1 MSEYAPSGSAAEGY
15 TDLSLSAQALASSS
29 PAVRIA
35 ELQLMGEAAARKS
48 SDNELSSMVLQLLFN
63 THASYQ
69 DRESR
74 LAAQKCLVSIVTR
87 DVNSST
93 LAFLVQALQQ
103 ESSKQGIAT
112 SSAFVLVEWCS
123 ILIQNLAE
131 SSWKEFG
138 NEILL
143 AYTDVLEKCVRPSS
157 RPTVARSAIVVTR
170 RGFRKLF
177 HSHTLGPQNLNDA
190 VTALSSKRTTPTA
203 KNSII
208 LGIIAGVSARRPAL
222 RPTLEALKPTYYE
235 FYTREIVG
243 SRTTVPAHI
252 SAGLGDFFSSFA
264 VLDEFQSHVVPP
276 LEKSLLRTP
285 EIVLDG
291 VLHNLVKAL
300 PAEIDLSKLL
310 TGKLLKLLLSNV
322 KSTNNSI
329 RNGVL
334 VSFRAIIVR
343 CHDLGAMDHVIE
355 EIGNPLKAGKLA
367 SAEQRILH
375 AEMLEAIPL
384 SCSSAQ
390 KMTTLLAAVAGKE
403 GNEIALA
410 AETLTLCRA
419 VSVLIEG
426 NSEILQPALSVLLK
440 GLADKK
446 AATRK
451 IWLLRVGSIFRTI
464 DGLDPNATLYSFTE
478 TVVPKFIDNFHE
490 VVGNPTLTAQNG
502 IIVGAYILTALS
514 PVLRQW
520 SPDSKIGSD
529 LRKLSAPGHALSSTQ
544 SFLLNPK
551 NFSKIGSE
559 EDFHWFRLALSSVAT
574 GLNNGTAKEIVL
586 AWSEAMIYIVAVS
599 TVPSNVR
606 QESAKSL
613 SSLYAQNPSMM
624 AEIITSGLWTHLTHT
639 INVRDK
645 DSAAETRDLIRV
657 LKSICISSKE
667 LETLGGSVSQETLEQ
682 LACSLLI
689 LCRTELIP
697 RANWIDSCI
706 RMGVDPGRLA
716 QKYAETLL
724 KEISERT
731 SVKQE
736 VDAIRTAAYN
746 AAAELAFVAP
756 ETIVPRLMDLITR
769 DLDPEP
775 IRAIG
780 PVDAAIFRTQ
790 EGTCFVDVLSKKGQD
805 EIPNKNTKDYDI
817 VRWEKELRDQLEK
830 KKGPQRKLTAEET
843 SKVAA
848 QLKKEA
854 QIRAS
859 VQAIEAKLRRGV
871 GIVRS
876 LALGPPTD
884 ATLWLGAA
892 IISLLAVI
900 GAGAKLII
908 GDAAYKV
915 YVACSEKVSSRLGS
929 IRPAIGI
936 ATLRL
941 RDLSL
946 LATYGDESVAD
957 LTTRVLYRLR
967 FAGEQRP
974 FDVASLIY
982 IFPLLFH
989 VLREGGVGATLDDRD
1004 AQIVLTVEFISFH
1017 SIAFADESIPRAEL
1031 LSVLI
1036 HSMKSHAQHYK
1047 IIRDCFSDVCRCI
1060 APNISA
1066 NEMVVLSQGAVV
1078 PQANVRAAVL
1088 QSISAD
1094 IDMSELG
1101 YSNEIWLACHD
1112 DIEEN
1117 QELGKEIWEE
1127 SGFKINAE
1135 VPMLMVPFLES
1146 KDGQLR
1152 RAAARALSKAA
1163 QAYKETLLAV
1173 IPTLESIY
1181 SEMAKPKVQLLD
1193 EFGMPK
1199 KMDLSDPWEARH
1211 GIATAY
1217 KELAT
1222 VLNSTQVGHLLDF
1235 LIHSGPL
1242 ADKNASVRTE
1252 TLDAAI
1258 RVIEFQG
1265 HSLID
1270 ELMKKFEA
1278 TLEQPDKNS
1287 DEVDRVNEAVV
1298 IMYGALARH
1307 LDSGDKKIPVVI
1319 ERLLATLNTP
1329 SEMVQY
1335 AIAECLPPLIR
1346 AYPSKMPD
1354 YMQQLMNGLLNS
1366 KKYATQRGA
1375 AYGLA
1380 GLILGRGISTI
1391 KEFRIMSDL
1400 RGAMENKKDS
1410 HQREATLLAF
1420 ELLSSMLGRVF
1431 EPYVIQ
1437 IVPLLLSGFGDA
1449 NADVRDACL
1458 AAAKACFGKLS
1469 SYGVKKI
1476 MPTLL
1481 EGLDDQ
1487 QWRSKRGACDLLG
1500 AMAYLDPNQLATSL
1514 PDIIPPLTSVLNDSH
1529 KEVRAAANRSLKRF
1543 GDVINNPE
1551 VKSLVDVI
1559 LKALSDPTKYTD
1571 EALESLIKVQFVHY
1585 LDAPSLALI
1594 TRILQRGLG
1603 DRSNTKR
1610 KAAQVIGSLAH
1621 LTEKKDIVTHLP
1633 VLVSGL
1639 KLAAVDPVPT
1649 TRATASR
1656 ALGSLVE
1663 KLGEDALPNLI
1674 PELMQTLKSDTGAGD
1689 RLGSAQALSEVLAG
1703 LGTSRLEETLP
1714 TILQNVESSKSAVRE
1729 GFMSLFIFLPV
1740 CFGNSFSAYLGRI
1753 IPPILAGLADDVESI
1768 RETALRAGRLL
1779 VKNFAIRAVDLLLP
1793 ELERGLADDSYRIR
1807 LSSVELVGDLL
1818 FNLTGVK
1825 AGAEPGDEEDEN
1837 AKEASASLKEV
1848 LGEEKRNKI
1857 LSTLYICRCDTAGAV
1872 RSAAISVWKALV
1884 HSPRTLKELV
1894 PTLTRLLI
1902 RRLGSSNMEH
1912 KVIASN
1918 ALGELIRK
1926 AGDGVLA
1933 SLLPTLERG
1942 LQTSTDTDAKQGIC
1956 LALRELISSASPES
1970 LEDHEKTLISVVR
1983 TALIDSDSEVREAAA
1998 EAFDSLQQ
2006 IFGKRAVD
2014 QVLPFL
2020 LNLLRSESDAE
2031 NALSALLTLLTE
2043 ATRSNIILPNLI
2055 PTLTT
2060 PPISAFDA
2068 KALASLSKVAG
2079 ASMNR
2084 RLPNI
2089 IQSLME
2095 NEINCSEEGLRE
2107 ELVASFD
2114 TVIQSIDEYDGLNTV
2129 MNVLI
2134 GLLKHEDHRRRAAT
2148 ARHMGNF
2155 FSVSSVDYSRYN
2167 QDIIRSLLNSFDDR
2181 DLDVVKAAWAALTE
2195 FTKRLKKEEMESLV
2209 LSTRQTLQRVGVAG
2223 ANLRGFE
2230 LPKGISA
2237 ILPIFLQ
2244 GLINGTV
2251 EQRVQ
2256 AALGISDIVDRTSE
2270 ASLKPFVTQITGPLI
2285 RVVSERATEVK
2296 SAILLTL
2303 NNLLE
2308 KMPTALKPFLPQL
2321 QRTFAKS
2328 LADTSSEV
2336 LRTRAA
2342 KALGTLINYTPR
2354 IDPLIT
2360 ELVTGAKTTDPG
2372 VRAAMFKALYEV
2384 VSRVG
2389 ANMGESSRSAVL
2401 SLIDSDADERDEVMI
2416 VTNAKLLGALIKNV
2430 TEDVATSLLRNRVI
2444 TPQPSHSSILAL
2456 NSVLVE
2462 SPGILLSSGIIDELP
2477 GLLCG
2482 GMNDKRTYIAD
2493 NFILAT
2499 GKLLLS
2505 SPPKSFDDTKQ
2516 IFDTLAAAIQPGNA
2530 TDSRRLALVI
2540 VRTLSRKNP
2549 DLVRPHVS
2557 LLAPP
2562 IFASVRDPVI
2572 PVKLS
2577 AEAAFI
2583 ELFSVADEES
2593 RIFDKY
2599 MGGPGNGLPPN
2610 TKRSMSD
2617 YFKRV
2622 AIRLGIQARER
2633 REAEGGQGGL
2643 GLSNDE
2649 LEDEREIWSVGKV
2662 EIDGEAVAT
2671 HYSGKRTI
2679 PAYYGR
2685 VNLRTQKRLAASVI
2699 GCGKRKIWLD
2709 PSEQSEISNA
2719 NSRQTIRKLVADG
2732 LIIRKP
2738 VTMHSRS
2745 RAREL
2750 NLSRREGRHRGF
2762 GKRKGTADAR
2772 MPTQVLWMRRLRVL
2786 RRLLVK
2792 YRASGKIDKH
2802 LYHELYHLS
2811 KGNTFKHKRALVEH
2825 IHRAKAEKQRE
2836 KALQDEMD
2844 AKRAKTKAARE
2855 RKLERVAAK
2864 RSALLA
2870 DDE

>member
-1 MSEYAPSGSAAEGY
+1 MSEYALISDAAKGY
-15 TDLSLSAQALASSS
+15 TDLSRSAQALASSS

-35 ELQLMGEAAARKS
+35 ELQLVGEAVAKKLSEDEFS
-48 SDNELSSMVLQLLFN
+48 SKALQLLFN

-74 LAAQKCLVSIVTR
+74 LAAQRCLVSVVTR

-93 LAFLVQALQQ
+93 LELLVGALRQ

-112 SSAFVLVEWCS
+112 SSAFVLAEWCS
-123 ILIQNLAE
+123 VFMQHLAE
-131 SSWKEFG
+131 PSWKEFG

-143 AYTDVLEKCVRPSS
+143 AYADVLEKCVRPSS
-157 RPTVARSAIVVTR
+157 RTTVAHSAIIVAR

-177 HSHTLGPQNLNDA
+177 NPATLGPKNLIDA
-190 VTALSSKRTTPTA
+190 VTTLTSKRSTPTA
-203 KNSII
+203 INSII
-208 LGIIAGVSARRPAL
+208 LGIIAGVAVRRPAL
-222 RPTLEALKPTYYE
+222 RPTLETLKLMYYE
-235 FYTREIVG
+235 FYNREILG
-243 SRTTVPAHI
+243 SRTTVPGHV
-252 SAGLGDFFSSFA
+252 SAGLGDFFSSCA
-264 VLDEFQSHVVPP
+264 VLDEFQNHVVPP

-285 EIVLDG
+285 EVVLDG
-291 VLHNLVKAL
+291 VLRCLVKAL
-300 PAEIDLSKLL
+300 PAEVDLSKLL

-322 KSTNNSI
+322 KSTNTLI

-334 VSFRAIIVR
+334 DSFRAIIVK
-343 CHDLGAMDHVIE
+343 CHDLEAVDQIIE
-355 EIGNPLKAGKLA
+355 EIGSPLKSGKVA
-367 SAEQRILH
+367 SADQRILH
-375 AEMLEAIPL
+375 AEMLEAVPL
-384 SCSSAQ
+384 SCLSAQ
-390 KMTTLLAAVAGKE
+390 KMSTLLAVVAGKE
-403 GNEIALA
+403 GNEVALA

-419 VSVLIEG
+419 VSVLVDG
-426 NSEILQPALSVLLK
+426 NCEISQPVLSVLLK

-451 IWLLRVGSIFRTI
+451 IWFLRVGSIFRTTN
-464 DGLDPNATLYSFTE
+464 GLDLNATLSSFTE
-478 TVVPKFIDNFHE
+478 AIVSKFIDNFHE
-490 VVGNPTLTAQNG
+490 VVANPTLTAQNG
-502 IIVGAYILTALS
+502 TIVGAYILTALY
-514 PVLRQW
+514 PVMRQCA
-520 SPDSKIGSD
+520 SNSKVGSD
-529 LRKLSAPGHALSSTQ
+529 LLKLSTPRHALASTQ

-551 NFSKIGSE
+551 IFNKIGSE

-574 GLNNGTAKEIVL
+574 GLDSSTTKDIVL

-599 TVPSNVR
+599 TVPSTVR

-613 SSLYAQNPSMM
+613 SSLYAQNPRLI
-624 AEIITSGLWTHLTHT
+624 ADVVTNGLWAYLTQ
-639 INVRDK
+639 NVNVSDR
-645 DSAAETRDLIRV
+645 DSATETRDLIRV
-657 LKSICISSKE
+657 LKSICVSSKE
-667 LETLGGSVSQETLEQ
+667 LETLGGSISQETLEQ
-682 LACSLLI
+682 QACSLLI

-697 RANWIDSCI
+697 RANWIDCCI
-706 RMGVDPGRLA
+706 RMGIDPGKLA
-716 QKYAETLL
+716 KKYADTLL
-724 KEISERT
+724 NEIWERT
-731 SVKQE
+731 SLNQE
-736 VDAIRTAAYN
+736 ADVIRTAAYN

-756 ETIVPRLMDLITR
+756 ETIVPRLTDLITQ
-769 DLDPEP
+769 DLDPKP
-775 IRAIG
+775 VRAIG

-805 EIPNKNTKDYDI
+805 DIPNKNTKDYNI
-817 VRWEKELRDQLEK
+817 VKWEKELRDQLEK

-843 SKVAA
+843 SKLTT

-859 VQAIEAKLRRGV
+859 VQAIKAKLLRGV
-871 GIVRS
+871 GIVHS
-876 LALGPPTD
+876 LAMGPPTD
-884 ATLWLGAA
+884 ATLWLGSA
-892 IISLLAVI
+892 IISLLAVME
-900 GAGAKLII
+900 AGSSLII
-908 GDAAYKV
+908 GDAASKV
-915 YVACSEKVSSRLGS
+915 YIACSEKLSSRLGS
-929 IRPAIGI
+929 TRSAIGI

-946 LATYGDESVAD
+946 PGTYGDESLAD
-957 LTTRVLYRLR
+957 LATRVLYRLR
-967 FAGEQRP
+967 FTGEQRP
-974 FDVASLIY
+974 FDAVSLIY

-989 VLREGGVGATLDDRD
+989 ILREGGVGATLDDRD
-1004 AQIVLTVEFISFH
+1004 TQVVLAVEFISLH
-1017 SIAFADESIPRAEL
+1017 SIAFADESVPRAEL
-1031 LSVLI
+1031 LNILI

-1047 IIRDCFSDVCRCI
+1047 IIKDCFSDVCRCI
-1060 APNISA
+1060 APNITTT
-1066 NEMVVLSQGAVV
+1066 EMMVLSQGAVV
-1078 PQANVRAAVL
+1078 PQANVRTAVL

-1094 IDMSELG
+1094 IDMTELG
-1101 YSNEIWLACHD
+1101 YSNEIWLAYHD

-1117 QELGKEIWEE
+1117 RELGKEIWEE
-1127 SGFKINAE
+1127 SGFTLNAE
-1135 VPMLMVPFLES
+1135 VPMLMVPFLRS
-1146 KDGQLR
+1146 KDGQVR
-1152 RAAARALSKAA
+1152 RAAARSLAKAA
-1163 QAYKETLLAV
+1163 QNHKETLLVV

-1181 SEMAKPKVQLLD
+1181 LEMAKPKIQLLD

-1211 GIATAY
+1211 GIATAF
-1217 KELAT
+1217 KELAD
-1222 VLNSTQVGHLLDF
+1222 VLDSTQVGLLLEF
-1235 LIHSGPL
+1235 LIQSGPL
-1242 ADKNASVRTE
+1242 ADKNAPVRTE

-1265 HSLID
+1265 NSIID
-1270 ELMKKFEA
+1270 ELMKKFET
-1278 TLEQPDKNS
+1278 TLEQPDNNS

-1307 LDSGDKKIPVVI
+1307 LDPGDKKIPVVI

-1335 AIAECLPPLIR
+1335 AIAECLPPLIK
-1346 AYPSKMPD
+1346 ACPSKLSEYVQRM
-1354 YMQQLMNGLLNS
+1354 MNELLNS

-1375 AYGLA
+1375 AYGLS

-1391 KEFRIMSDL
+1391 KESRIMSDL
-1400 RGAMENKKDS
+1400 RGALENKKDS
-1410 HQREATLLAF
+1410 RQREAALLAF
-1420 ELLSSMLGRVF
+1420 ELLSSMLGRLF

-1437 IVPLLLSGFGDA
+1437 IVPLLLSAFGDA

-1500 AMAYLDPNQLATSL
+1500 AMAYLDPNQLAICL

-1551 VKSLVDVI
+1551 VKGLVDVI

-1621 LTEKKDIVTHLP
+1621 LTEKKDIVMHLP

-1663 KLGEDALPNLI
+1663 KLGEDSLPNLI

-1714 TILQNVESSKSAVRE
+1714 TILQNVESSKPAVRE

-1753 IPPILAGLADDVESI
+1753 VPPILAGLADDVESI

-1825 AGAEPGDEEDEN
+1825 AGAEPGEEEDEN
-1837 AKEASASLKEV
+1837 AKEASTSLKEV

-1872 RSAAISVWKALV
+1872 RSAAISVWKVLV

-1983 TALIDSDSEVREAAA
+1983 TALIDSDVEVREAAA
-1998 EAFDSLQQ
+1998 EAFDSLQH

-2020 LNLLRSESDAE
+2020 LNLLRSEHEAE

-2129 MNVLI
+2129 MNVLLS
-2134 GLLKHEDHRRRAAT
+2134 LLKHEDHRRRAAT
-2148 ARHMGNF
+2148 ARHMENF
-2155 FSVSSVDYSRYN
+2155 FSVSNVDYSRYN
-2167 QDIIRSLLNSFDDR
+2167 QDIIRSLLNSFDDG

-2209 LSTRQTLQRVGVAG
+2209 LSTRQTLQRVGVTG

-2342 KALGTLINYTPR
+2342 RALGTLINYTPR

-2372 VRAAMFKALYEV
+2372 VRTAMFKALYEV
-2384 VSRVG
+2384 VSRAG

-2401 SLIDSDADERDEVMI
+2401 SLIDSDADERDEAMI

-2430 TEDVATSLLRNRVI
+2430 TEDVATSLLRNRVV
-2444 TPQPSHSSILAL
+2444 TPQFSHSSILAL

-2462 SPGILLSSGIIDELP
+2462 SPDILLSSGIIDELP

-2482 GMNDKRTYIAD
+2482 GMNDKRMYIAD
-2493 NFILAT
+2493 NFILAA

-2516 IFDTLAAAIQPGNA
+2516 IFETLAVVIQPGNA

-2540 VRTLSRKNP
+2540 IRTLSRKNA

-2557 LLAPP
+2557 VLAPQ

-2577 AEAAFI
+2577 AEAAFV

-2599 MGGPGNGLPPN
+2599 MGGSGIDLPPN
-2610 TKRSMSD
+2610 IKRSMSD

-2622 AIRLGIQARER
+2622 AMRLGIQARER

-2662 EIDGEAVAT
+2662 EIDGEA
-2671 HYSGKRTI
+2671 
-2679 PAYYGR
+2679 
-2685 VNLRTQKRLAASVI
+2685 LA
-2699 GCGKRKIWLD
+2699 
-2709 PSEQSEISNA
+2709 
-2719 NSRQTIRKLVADG
+2719 
-2732 LIIRKP
+2732 
-2738 VTMHSRS
+2738 
-2745 RAREL
+2745 
-2750 NLSRREGRHRGF
+2750 
-2762 GKRKGTADAR
+2762 
-2772 MPTQVLWMRRLRVL
+2772 
-2786 RRLLVK
+2786 
-2792 YRASGKIDKH
+2792 
-2802 LYHELYHLS
+2802 
-2811 KGNTFKHKRALVEH
+2811 
-2825 IHRAKAEKQRE
+2825 
-2836 KALQDEMD
+2836 
-2844 AKRAKTKAARE
+2844 
-2855 RKLERVAAK
+2855 
-2864 RSALLA
+2864 
-2870 DDE
+2870 

>member
-1 MSEYAPSGSAAEGY
+1 
-15 TDLSLSAQALASSS
+15 
-29 PAVRIA
+29 
-35 ELQLMGEAAARKS
+35 MG
-48 SDNELSSMVLQLLFN
+48 
-63 THASYQ
+63 
-69 DRESR
+69 
-74 LAAQKCLVSIVTR
+74 AQKCLVSIVTR
-87 DVNSST
+87 DDGSSALEQ
-93 LAFLVQALQQ
+93 LAKCLRQ
-103 ESSKQGIAT
+103 ESLKQGIAT
-112 SSAFVLVEWCS
+112 SSAFVLAEWCS
-123 ILIQNLAE
+123 ILMQHLSE
-131 SSWKEFG
+131 DSWGKVG
-138 NEILL
+138 NDILL
-143 AYTDVLEKCVRPSS
+143 SYADVLEKCVGPSS
-157 RPTVARSAIVVTR
+157 RPTLAHSAIIVTR

-177 HSHTLGPQNLNDA
+177 NSQTLGPKNLTDA
-190 VTALSSKRTTPTA
+190 VTLLTSKRSTPTA
-203 KNSII
+203 KYSII
-208 LGIIAGVSARRPAL
+208 LGVIAGVTARRPAL
-222 RPTLEALKPTYYE
+222 LPTLQTLKSMYYE
-235 FYTREIVG
+235 FYNREILG
-243 SRTTVPAHI
+243 SRTTIPRHVA
-252 SAGLGDFFSSFA
+252 AGLSDFFSTCTA
-264 VLDEFQSHVVPP
+264 LDEFQNSVVPP

-285 EIVLDG
+285 EVALDG
-291 VLHNLVKAL
+291 VLPSLVKAL
-300 PAEIDLSKLL
+300 PAEIDLSTVL
-310 TGKLLKLLLSNV
+310 TNKLLKLLLSNV
-322 KSTNNSI
+322 KSTNSLI
-329 RNGVL
+329 RTGIIA
-334 VSFRAIIVR
+334 SFQAIIAK
-343 CHDLGAMDHVIE
+343 CHDSDAIDQIIE
-355 EIGNPLKAGKLA
+355 EIGGPLKSGKLA
-367 SAEQRILH
+367 SADQRIIH

-384 SCSSAQ
+384 SCPNAQ
-390 KMTTLLAAVAGKE
+390 KMTALLAVVAGKE
-403 GNEIALA
+403 GNEVALA

-419 VSVLIEG
+419 VNVLIDG
-426 NSEILQPALSVLLK
+426 NSEISQPVLGALLK

-451 IWLLRVGSIFRTI
+451 IWLLRVGSILRSM
-464 DGLDPNATLYSFTE
+464 DGSDPNATLSTFTE
-478 TVVPKFIDNFHE
+478 AVIPKFIDNFHE
-490 VVGNPTLTAQNG
+490 VVANPTLTAQSG
-502 IIVGAYILTALS
+502 TIVGAYILTAIY
-514 PVLRQW
+514 PVIRRW
-520 SPDSKIGSD
+520 PSDSKVAQD
-529 LRKLSAPGHALSSTQ
+529 LLKLSTTNHALASVQ
-544 SFLLNPK
+544 SFLLNSK
-551 NFSKIGSE
+551 IYNKIGSE
-559 EDFHWFRLALSSVAT
+559 EDYHWFRLALASAAT
-574 GLNNGTAKEIVL
+574 GLDSKTQRDIIL
-586 AWSEAMIYIVAVS
+586 AWSEAMIYIVSVTS
-599 TVPSNVR
+599 VPSKVR
-606 QESAKSL
+606 QESARSL

-624 AEIITSGLWTHLTHT
+624 ANIIADGLWSLLTHP
-639 INVRDK
+639 IKAGDK
-645 DSAAETRDLIRV
+645 DSATESRDLVRV

-667 LETLGGSVSQETLEQ
+667 LEALGGSVSLDTLEQ
-682 LACSLLI
+682 QACSLLI

-697 RANWIDSCI
+697 RANWIDTCI
-706 RMGVDPGRLA
+706 RMGIDPGNLA
-716 QKYAETLL
+716 QKYADLLL
-724 KEISERT
+724 KEISEWT
-731 SVKQE
+731 SADQKVLFSPQFR
-736 VDAIRTAAYN
+736 DAYSPLTGTPQIEIIRTAAYN
-746 AAAELAFVAP
+746 AASELAFVAP
-756 ETIVPRLMDLITR
+756 DTIIPRLIDLITH

-775 IRAIG
+775 VKAIG

-790 EGTCFVDVLSKKGQD
+790 EGVCFVDVLSKKGKED
-805 EIPNKNTKDYDI
+805 IPNKNTKDYDI
-817 VRWEKELRDQLEK
+817 MKWEKELRAQLEE

-843 SKVAA
+843 SKVNA

-854 QIRAS
+854 QIRSS
-859 VQAIEAKLRRGV
+859 VQSIEARLLRGV

-876 LALGPPTD
+876 LAVGPPTD
-884 ATLWLGAA
+884 ATLWLGSA
-892 IISLLAVI
+892 IKSLLAVMEA
-900 GAGAKLII
+900 GAGLLI
-908 GDAAYKV
+908 GDAASKV
-915 YVACSEKVSSRLGS
+915 YIDCSEKVSSRLGP

-941 RDLSL
+941 RNLSL
-946 LATYGDESVAD
+946 PAIYGDEPLAD
-957 LTTRVLYRLR
+957 LATRVLYRLR

-974 FDVASLIY
+974 FDAVSLIY
-982 IFPLLFH
+982 IFPLLFY
-989 VLREGGVGATLDDRD
+989 VLREGGVGEALDERD
-1004 AQIVLTVEFISFH
+1004 TQIVLAVEFISFH
-1017 SIAFADESIPRAEL
+1017 SITFADGSIPRAEL
-1031 LSVLI
+1031 LSVLV

-1047 IIRDCFSDVCRCI
+1047 TIKDCFADVCRCI
-1060 APNISA
+1060 APNITA
-1066 NEMVVLSQGAVV
+1066 NEMLVLAQGAVV
-1078 PQANVRAAVL
+1078 SQASVRTAVL

-1094 IDMSELG
+1094 IDMTELG
-1101 YSNEIWLACHD
+1101 YNDEIWLACHD

-1117 QELGKEIWEE
+1117 QELGKEVWEE
-1127 SGFKINAE
+1127 SGFQLNAE
-1135 VPMLMVPFLES
+1135 VPRLMVPFLSS

-1152 RAAARALSKAA
+1152 RAAARSLAKAT
-1163 QAYKETLLAV
+1163 QIHKETLTAV
-1173 IPTLESIY
+1173 IPELESVY
-1181 SEMAKPKVQLLD
+1181 LEMAKSKIQLLD

-1211 GIATAY
+1211 GIATGF
-1217 KELAT
+1217 KELAS
-1222 VLNSTQVGHLLDF
+1222 VLDPTQARQLLDF
-1235 LIHSGPL
+1235 LIQSGPL

-1258 RVIEFQG
+1258 RIIEFQG
-1265 HSLID
+1265 NSIID
-1270 ELMKKFEA
+1270 ELMKKFET

-1307 LDSGDKKIPVVI
+1307 LNAGDEKIPVVI
-1319 ERLLATLNTP
+1319 ERLLVTLSTP

-1335 AIAECLPPLIR
+1335 AIAECLPPLIK
-1346 AYPSKMPD
+1346 AYPSKLPD
-1354 YMQQLMNGLLNS
+1354 YVQQLVNELLNS

-1375 AYGLA
+1375 SYGLA
-1380 GLILGRGISTI
+1380 GLILGSGISTI

-1400 RGAMENKKDS
+1400 RGALENKKDS
-1410 HQREATLLAF
+1410 HQREAALLAF
-1420 ELLSSMLGRVF
+1420 ELLSSILGRLF

-1621 LTEKKDIVTHLP
+1621 LTEKKDIIMHLP

-1639 KLAAVDPVPT
+1639 KIAAVDPVPT

-1663 KLGEDALPNLI
+1663 KLGEDTLPNLI

-1714 TILQNVESSKSAVRE
+1714 TILQNVESSKPAVRE

-1753 IPPILAGLADDVESI
+1753 VPPILAGLADDVESI

-1825 AGAEPGDEEDEN
+1825 AGAEPGEEDDEN

-1848 LGEEKRNKI
+1848 LGEEKRDKI

-1894 PTLTRLLI
+1894 PTLTKLLI
-1902 RRLGSSNMEH
+1902 QRLGSSNMEH

-1933 SLLPTLERG
+1933 TLLPTLETG

-1983 TALIDSDSEVREAAA
+1983 TALIDSDAEVREAAA

-2020 LNLLRSESDAE
+2020 LNLLRSENEAE
-2031 NALSALLTLLTE
+2031 NALSALLTLLTDS
-2043 ATRSNIILPNLI
+2043 TRSNIILPNLI

-2107 ELVASFD
+2107 ELAASFD

-2129 MNVLI
+2129 MNVLL
-2134 GLLKHEDHRRRAAT
+2134 GLLKHDDHRRRAAT

-2155 FSVSSVDYSRYN
+2155 FSESSVDYSRYN
-2167 QDIIRSLLNSFDDR
+2167 QDIIRSLLNSFDDG
-2181 DLDVVKAAWAALTE
+2181 DLDVVKAAWSALSG
-2195 FTKRLKKEEMESLV
+2195 FTKKLKKEEMESLV
-2209 LSTRQTLQRVGVAG
+2209 LSTRQTLQRTGVAG

-2237 ILPIFLQ
+2237 VLPIFLQ

-2303 NNLLE
+2303 NGLLE

-2372 VRAAMFKALYEV
+2372 VRTAMFKALYEV
-2384 VSRVG
+2384 VSRAG
-2389 ANMGESSRSAVL
+2389 ANMGETSRSAVL
-2401 SLIDSDADERDEVMI
+2401 SLIDGDADERDEAMI

-2430 TEDVATSLLRNRVI
+2430 SEDVAISLLRNRVI
-2444 TPQPSHSSILAL
+2444 TSQFTNSSVLAL

-2462 SPGILLSSGIIDELP
+2462 SPDILLSTGLIDELP

-2482 GMNDKRTYIAD
+2482 GMRDKRVSPAPEIVVL
-2493 NFILAT
+2493 F
-2499 GKLLLS
+2499 LLS
-2505 SPPKSFDDTKQ
+2505 
-2516 IFDTLAAAIQPGNA
+2516 
-2530 TDSRRLALVI
+2530 
-2540 VRTLSRKNP
+2540 
-2549 DLVRPHVS
+2549 
-2557 LLAPP
+2557 
-2562 IFASVRDPVI
+2562 
-2572 PVKLS
+2572 
-2577 AEAAFI
+2577 
-2583 ELFSVADEES
+2583 
-2593 RIFDKY
+2593 
-2599 MGGPGNGLPPN
+2599 
-2610 TKRSMSD
+2610 
-2617 YFKRV
+2617 
-2622 AIRLGIQARER
+2622 
-2633 REAEGGQGGL
+2633 
-2643 GLSNDE
+2643 
-2649 LEDEREIWSVGKV
+2649 
-2662 EIDGEAVAT
+2662 
-2671 HYSGKRTI
+2671 
-2679 PAYYGR
+2679 
-2685 VNLRTQKRLAASVI
+2685 
-2699 GCGKRKIWLD
+2699 
-2709 PSEQSEISNA
+2709 
-2719 NSRQTIRKLVADG
+2719 
-2732 LIIRKP
+2732 
-2738 VTMHSRS
+2738 
-2745 RAREL
+2745 
-2750 NLSRREGRHRGF
+2750 
-2762 GKRKGTADAR
+2762 
-2772 MPTQVLWMRRLRVL
+2772 
-2786 RRLLVK
+2786 
-2792 YRASGKIDKH
+2792 
-2802 LYHELYHLS
+2802 
-2811 KGNTFKHKRALVEH
+2811 
-2825 IHRAKAEKQRE
+2825 
-2836 KALQDEMD
+2836 
-2844 AKRAKTKAARE
+2844 
-2855 RKLERVAAK
+2855 
-2864 RSALLA
+2864 
-2870 DDE
+2870 